1 MDKFVTFCRNIFV
14 PVTNVCRNKCAYCT
28 FRRDPD
34 DPQAQL
40 MHIEEILP
48 ILEHGKKAGCT
59 EVLFT
64 FGEYAEEVPEYKKWL
79 DEQGYSSTVDY
90 ICELCKLAID
100 KGLLPH
106 TNAGVLNYTEL
117 EKLKPLNSSMGL
129 MLETTAELAAHE
141 GSPGKV
147 PAQRIKT
154 IRYAG
159 ELHIPFTTGLLVGIG
174 ETLDD
179 RINSLLSIAELH
191 EEYGHIQEVIIQNF
205 TPKPDT
211 PMADFPAP
219 TEEEMMQTI
228 LIAREILPSDVAIQ
242 VAANL
247 IDPYLSIQCGANDLG
262 GISPTT
268 IDWINPEAEWP
279 SISDLRKMLQEVTL
293 KERLPI
299 YPQYIKKG
307 WYSNIL
313 KELIHDLSDEEG
325 YRKI

>member
-1 MDKFVTFCRNIFV
+1 MDELVTFCRNVFV
-14 PVTNVCRNKCAYCT
+14 PVTNICRNKCAYCT
-28 FRRDPD
+28 FRCDPD
-34 DPQAQL
+34 DPQAEL
-40 MHIEEILP
+40 MQIKDIIP
-48 ILEHGKKAGCT
+48 ILEQGKKAECT

-79 DEQGYSSTVDY
+79 DDLGYSNTVDY

-106 TNAGVLNYTEL
+106 TNAGILNYTEL

-129 MLETTAELAAHE
+129 MLETSAEVAAHE

-147 PAQRIKT
+147 PAQRIRT

-159 ELHIPFTTGLLVGIG
+159 ELRIPFTTGLLVGIG
-174 ETLDD
+174 ENLDD

-211 PMADFPAP
+211 PMANHPAP
-219 TEEEMMQTI
+219 SKEEMMQTI
-228 LIAREILPSDVAIQ
+228 LIAREILPNDVTIQ
-242 VAANL
+242 VPPNL
-247 IDPYLSIQCGANDLG
+247 IDPYLLIQCGATDLG

-299 YPQYIKKG
+299 YPQYIKNG
-307 WYSNIL
+307 WYSDIL

>member
-1 MDKFVTFCRNIFV
+1 MQIKDI
-14 PVTNVCRNKCAYCT
+14 
-28 FRRDPD
+28 
-34 DPQAQL
+34 
-40 MHIEEILP
+40 IP
-48 ILEHGKKAGCT
+48 ILEQGKTAECT

-79 DEQGYSSTVDY
+79 DDLGYSNTVDY

-106 TNAGVLNYTEL
+106 TNAGILNYTEL

-129 MLETTAELAAHE
+129 MLETSAEVAAHE

-147 PAQRIKT
+147 PAQRIRT

-159 ELHIPFTTGLLVGIG
+159 ELRIPFTTGLLVGIG
-174 ETLDD
+174 ENLDD

-211 PMADFPAP
+211 PMANHPAP
-219 TEEEMMQTI
+219 SKEEMMQTI
-228 LIAREILPSDVAIQ
+228 LIAREILPNDVTIQ
-242 VAANL
+242 VPPNL
-247 IDPYLSIQCGANDLG
+247 IDPYLLIQCGATDLG

-299 YPQYIKKG
+299 YPQYIKNG
-307 WYSNIL
+307 WYSDIL